1 MRNRQNEDCADTK
14 LSHCRTNGLMCTGGV
29 HGGTVGDRSE
39 RPGGGPADGEGPR
52 MHGDLPSPKL
62 CVSVFCCLSLKIFR
76 IWAVLPLEEL
86 ISFKTENKLS

>member
-1 MRNRQNEDCADTK
+1 MKTVQTRNCLTAEPTGSCA
-14 LSHCRTNGLMCTGGV
+14 LAAFTGGQW
-29 HGGTVGDRSE
+29 GTGASGRA
-39 RPGGGPADGEGPR
+39 GGPADGEGPR

-62 CVSVFCCLSLKIFR
+62 CASVFCCLSLKIFR